1 MRLADFFEGSLR
13 AASQDVV
20 AVIDD
25 DPDMLKAIS
34 RLLRAHGFRAVAF
47 ASAEAFLESMNGC
60 RPACLVL
67 DIHLSGMLGLD
78 LQRRLVDAGA
88 LLPIIFITGFDD
100 EATRREAMAAGC
112 VAYLRKPF
120 PAHLL
125 IGAIRKATSRG
136 AANPN

>member
-47 ASAEAFLESMNGC
+47 ASAEAFLESMNEC
-60 RPACLVL
+60 RPVCLVL
-67 DIHLSGMLGLD
+67 DIHLGGMLGLD

-88 LLPIIFITGFDD
+88 PPPITFHY
-100 EATRREAMAAGC
+100 R
-112 VAYLRKPF
+112 L
-120 PAHLL
+120 
-125 IGAIRKATSRG
+125 
-136 AANPN
+136 